1 MINQQVDL
9 AFSLLDYKI
18 DELNITI
25 NLMLVLDKKF
35 DKLTDVLTI
44 KEFTTIYA
52 ILMSYSANLQYEIQ
66 KEIEYIDYRFK
77 EVVLN

>member
-18 DELNITI
+18 DDLNKTI
-25 NLMLVLDKKF
+25 DIILVLDKKF
-35 DKLTDVLTI
+35 DKLTDILTI

-52 ILMSYSANLQYEIQ
+52 ILMSYSANLQYDIQ